1 MVGGMLRV
9 MATVHTTIIISMN
22 TPSPNEARQ
31 MTGSGSTMASDNGEI
46 ATAPPVRT
54 TNSIGLRGVIR
65 SETRPPT
72 MSPNASAEGIAPHA
86 AGPPRCSS
94 ATAGP
99 STENAPYQAIIT
111 TQNSATITHSQV
123 CDQNSDQPS
132 RSSRSMEDRK
142 STRLNSSHLYI

>member
-1 MVGGMLRV
+1 MPGGMLRV
-9 MATVHTTIIISMN
+9 MATVHTTIIISTN

-31 MTGSGSTMASDNGEI
+31 MTGSGSTIASDNGEI
-46 ATAPPVRT
+46 ATAPPVST

-65 SETRPPT
+65 SDTRPPK
-72 MSPNASAEGIAPHA
+72 MSPSASAGVMAPHA
-86 AGPPRCSS
+86 AGAPRCVL
-94 ATAGP
+94 ATTGP

-132 RSSRSMEDRK
+132 RSSRSMDGVPGSLIEAIEG
-142 STRLNSSHLYI
+142 S